1 MSGLLARL
9 ASVLAWALVV
19 TSCAILGALGVGR
32 ALDYNA
38 LTVVS
43 GSMEPGVHVGDVIVN
58 ETVAPLRA
66 QVGDVVSF
74 RDPRRQ
80 SKIVTHRVGRIRV
93 DGERVFFVTKGDAN
107 SGTERWS
114 VDVDGGIGIVRWRL
128 WKVGYALAWMRS
140 PAGRILFLVLP
151 LLFIGGKL
159 IVRIWSPPKAASS
172 GNTLHPNR

>member
-19 TSCAILGALGVGR
+19 MSCAILGALGFGR
-32 ALDYNA
+32 ALGYNA

-43 GSMEPGVHVGDVIVN
+43 GSMEPRIHVGDVVVN

-66 QVGDVVSF
+66 RVGDVVSF

-80 SKIVTHRVGRIRV
+80 SKLVTHRVRRIRV

-107 SGTERWS
+107 SGTERWN
-114 VDVDGGIGIVRWRL
+114 VDLDGGIGIVRWRL

-140 PAGRILFLVLP
+140 PAGRLLFLVLP
-151 LLFIGGKL
+151 LLFVGGKL
-159 IVRIWSPPKAASS
+159 IVRIWSPPDASGS
-172 GNTLHPNR
+172 GHVFEPR